1 MYKGNTSDPDINTTG
16 NKTNTSVN
24 IPTND
29 HPSPPT
35 QWGGDDDD
43 DEYDEDIENK
53 PVEYNDDEY
62 DY

>member
-1 MYKGNTSDPDINTTG
+1 MYKSNTSDPDINTTG
-16 NKTNTSVN
+16 NKTNTSVK

-53 PVEYNDDEY
+53 PVEYND
-62 DY
+62 

>member
-16 NKTNTSVN
+16 NKTNTTTSVN
-24 IPTND
+24 IPTNGVLFL
-29 HPSPPT
+29 ST

-43 DEYDEDIENK
+43 DEDDDNK

>member
-16 NKTNTSVN
+16 NKTNTSVK

-29 HPSPPT
+29 HPSPST

-43 DEYDEDIENK
+43 TSWLY
-53 PVEYNDDEY
+53 
-62 DY
+62 

>member
-16 NKTNTSVN
+16 NKTNTSVK

-29 HPSPPT
+29 HTSPPT

-43 DEYDEDIENK
+43 DGDWTEDKVDEYD
-53 PVEYNDDEY
+53 DDEY

>member
-1 MYKGNTSDPDINTTG
+1 MYKSNTSDPDINTTG

-29 HPSPPT
+29 HPSPST

-53 PVEYNDDEY
+53 PVEYNDDDY

>member
-16 NKTNTSVN
+16 K
-24 IPTND
+24 IPTNGVLFL
-29 HPSPPT
+29 ST

-43 DEYDEDIENK
+43 EVKDDEEDYD
-53 PVEYNDDEY
+53 DDEY

>member
-1 MYKGNTSDPDINTTG
+1 MGNTSDPDINTTG
-16 NKTNTSVN
+16 NKTNTSVK

-43 DEYDEDIENK
+43 DEWTEDKVDEYD
-53 PVEYNDDEY
+53 DDEY

>member
-16 NKTNTSVN
+16 KKTNTNTSVK

-29 HPSPPT
+29 HPSPST

-43 DEYDEDIENK
+43 DEDIENK